1 MFTYSPLSKA
11 FEKQLKTVEDQ
22 GIKQV
27 EALKALKP
35 EENIE
40 LELTEGPFPKNIW
53 NNKIKNDIND
63 IKKWE
68 EKNKWK
74 DLIYRAGKYKYD
86 FQQFETIR
94 SFSDSI
100 YIGKINMNEAEM
112 SQRNLLE
119 NVVEINE

>member
-40 LELTEGPFPKNIW
+40 LELTEGPFPKNI
-53 NNKIKNDIND
+53 
-63 IKKWE
+63 
-68 EKNKWK
+68 
-74 DLIYRAGKYKYD
+74 
-86 FQQFETIR
+86 
-94 SFSDSI
+94 
-100 YIGKINMNEAEM
+100 
-112 SQRNLLE
+112 
-119 NVVEINE
+119 